1 MGTTHVLAVLVL
13 VLLLVVNHGF
23 LAVARGFSKFSELDS
38 CRNVSCNVTLEDKR
52 GVPTGANPLHNR

>member
-1 MGTTHVLAVLVL
+1 MGTVLAVLV

-23 LAVARGFSKFSELDS
+23 LAVARGFSNLPKFDS
-38 CRNVSCNVTLEDKR
+38 SRNVSNCNVTLEDKR